1 MSKRA
6 YKRIGL
12 TGGIGAG
19 KSTAAKRF
27 RELGVLVLD
36 ADEISRASLKKGGAC
51 YSDVVAL
58 FGSVILAQD
67 GEIDRKKLA
76 SIVFSDEEKRRQL
89 NAIVHPY
96 VIETMFSRAEE
107 ALNKSGGIVVFE
119 VPLLF
124 ESGMHEKMDRNI
136 LVGCGEEQRVK
147 RILERDN
154 TTRQAALARI
164 RAQMPE
170 EEKRLLADY
179 ILENDGTIEQLNAQ
193 IDALLEELSGIDVT
207 DAENA

>member
-51 YSDVVAL
+51 YDGVVAL
-58 FGSVILAQD
+58 FGSEILAQD

-76 SIVFSDEEKRRQL
+76 GIVFADEEKRRQL

-107 ALNKSGGIVVFE
+107 TLNKSGGIAVFE
-119 VPLLF
+119 VALLF

-136 LVGCGEEQRVK
+136 LIACEEEQRIQ
-147 RILERDN
+147 RIVERDN

-164 RAQMPE
+164 RAQM
-170 EEKRLLADY
+170 
-179 ILENDGTIEQLNAQ
+179 
-193 IDALLEELSGIDVT
+193 S
-207 DAENA
+207 

>member
-1 MSKRA
+1 MSKRV

-51 YSDVVAL
+51 YSDVAAL
-58 FGSVILAQD
+58 FGSEILTLD
-67 GEIDRKKLA
+67 YEIDRKKLA
-76 SIVFSDEEKRRQL
+76 SIVFDDEEKRRQL

-96 VIETMFSRAEE
+96 VIETMFIRAEE
-107 ALNKSGGIVVFE
+107 ALNKSGGIAVFE

-124 ESGMHEKMDRNI
+124 ESDMHKKMDRNI
-136 LVGCGEEQRVK
+136 LVACGEEQRVK

-193 IDALLEELSGIDVT
+193 IDALLEELSGIAVT

>member
-58 FGSVILAQD
+58 FGSEILTQD

-136 LVGCGEEQRVK
+136 FVACGDEQRVK
-147 RILERDN
+147 RIVARDN

-170 EEKRLLADY
+170 EEKRLLANY

>member
-1 MSKRA
+1 
-6 YKRIGL
+6 
-12 TGGIGAG
+12 
-19 KSTAAKRF
+19 
-27 RELGVLVLD
+27 VLD

-76 SIVFSDEEKRRQL
+76 SIIFTDEEKRRQL

-124 ESGMHEKMDRNI
+124 ESGIHEKMDRNI
-136 LVGCGEEQRVK
+136 LVTCGKNSACKNCCKGQHHAPSRARPHPRTNAGRGKASAGELYSGKTTEQ
-147 RILERDN
+147 
-154 TTRQAALARI
+154 
-164 RAQMPE
+164 
-170 EEKRLLADY
+170 
-179 ILENDGTIEQLNAQ
+179 
-193 IDALLEELSGIDVT
+193 SSS
-207 DAENA
+207 

>member
-1 MSKRA
+1 MSKRI

-51 YSDVVAL
+51 YSDVIAL
-58 FGSVILAQD
+58 FGSKILTLD

-76 SIVFSDEEKRRQL
+76 SIVFADEEKRRQL

-107 ALNKSGGIVVFE
+107 ALCKSGGIAVFE

-136 LVGCGEEQRVK
+136 LVACTEEKRLK
-147 RILERDN
+147 RIVVRDN

-164 RAQMPE
+164 RAQMSE

>member
-1 MSKRA
+1 MSKRV

-51 YSDVVAL
+51 YKDVIES
-58 FGSVILAQD
+58 FGSDILALD

-76 SIVFSDEEKRRQL
+76 SIVFGDEEKRRQL

-96 VIETMFSRAEE
+96 VIETMFNRAEE
-107 ALNKSGGIVVFE
+107 ALSKSGGIVVFE

-124 ESGMHEKMDRNI
+124 ESGIHEKMDRNI
-136 LVGCGEEQRVK
+136 LVACGEEQRVK
-147 RILERDN
+147 RILARDN
-154 TTRQAALARI
+154 NTRQAALARI

-170 EEKRLLADY
+170 EEKRLLANY

>member
-58 FGSVILAQD
+58 FGSEILTLD

-136 LVGCGEEQRVK
+136 FVACGDEQRVK

-170 EEKRLLADY
+170 EEKRLLANY

-193 IDALLEELSGIDVT
+193 IDALLEKLSGIDVT

>member
-1 MSKRA
+1 MNKRV

-27 RELGVLVLD
+27 RELGVQVLD
-36 ADEISRASLKKGGAC
+36 ADEISRTSLKKGGVC

-58 FGSVILAQD
+58 FGSEILTQD
-67 GEIDRKKLA
+67 SEIDRKKLA
-76 SIVFSDEEKRRQL
+76 SIVFTDEEKRRQL

-107 ALNKSGGIVVFE
+107 ALNKSGGIAVFE

-136 LVGCGEEQRVK
+136 LVACAEEQRLQ
-147 RILERDN
+147 RIVERDN

-179 ILENDGTIEQLNAQ
+179 TLENDGTIEQLNAQ

>member
-1 MSKRA
+1 MSKRV

-12 TGGIGAG
+12 TGGIGSG

-58 FGSVILAQD
+58 FGSEILTLD

-76 SIVFSDEEKRRQL
+76 SIVFGDEEKRRQL

-136 LVGCGEEQRVK
+136 LVACGEEQRVK

-164 RAQMPE
+164 RTQMPE
-170 EEKRLLADY
+170 EEKRLLANY

-207 DAENA
+207 DAKNA